1 MLAGE
6 QMNWL
11 AHVHL
16 SEPSATFRLGNV
28 LPDLVPARELTTLAA
43 GYQRGI
49 ECHRRI
55 DAFTDA
61 HPCFRRSV
69 ARMPSEFRRYGG
81 IIVDVLYD
89 HFLSVSWNEHARQP
103 LRRCVDEFYESFD
116 PHRAALPSS
125 VWPILERMREQD
137 WLGSYGDLAGV
148 HTALQRI
155 GRRLRKPRDLGGC
168 VEGLEAGYAGFQA
181 DFREFFPE
189 ITTFLAQNRRKIES
203 KTDIDRTG

>member
-1 MLAGE
+1 
-6 QMNWL
+6 MNWL

-16 SEPSATFRLGNV
+16 SEPSAAFRLGNV

-61 HPCFRRSV
+61 HPYFRRSV
-69 ARMPSEFRRYGG
+69 ARVPSEFRRYGG

-89 HFLSVSWNEHARQP
+89 HFLSVRWNEHTRQP
-103 LRRCVDEFYESFD
+103 LRRCVDEFYESFA

-148 HTALQRI
+148 HIALQRI
-155 GRRLRKPRDLGGC
+155 SHRLRRPFELGGC
-168 VEGLEAGYAGFQA
+168 MSGLESAYVSFSA
-181 DFREFFPE
+181 DFDEFFPE
-189 ITTFLAQNRRKIES
+189 LAAHVDLRIRGA
-203 KTDIDRTG
+203 RVGC